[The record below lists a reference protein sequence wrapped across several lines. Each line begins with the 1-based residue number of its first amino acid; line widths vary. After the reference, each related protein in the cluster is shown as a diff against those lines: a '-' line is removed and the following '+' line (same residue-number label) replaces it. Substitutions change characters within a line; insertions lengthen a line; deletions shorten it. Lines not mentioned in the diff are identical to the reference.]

1 MDILGDEMKTKYWIG
16 WQLDDIIKIQKER
29 VKALNAI
36 KTAKG
41 SLSDYE
47 RGVLNTLASLVP
59 YLGDI
64 SKYMEKHQHDNE

>member
-1 MDILGDEMKTKYWIG
+1 M
-16 WQLDDIIKIQKER
+16 R

-59 YLGDI
+59 YLMDDLI
-64 SKYMEKHQHDNE
+64 NPAFENDLTI